1 MEENDPLGKAL
12 CLRKRIA
19 RENSVFA
26 IEGHFDDFVDHIL
39 RVRQILQYEGKQ
51 VSLQHR
57 QHLRDDN
64 HQTRMQL
71 FLGVELPEVAGIVR
85 NEGEILLDDPRYQV
99 PVGFAAQS
107 QPVHMETIVAER
119 LSHGHERRVKA
130 FIDKKLHEVE
140 PDGLETFSFR
150 RLRCFT
156 DFTFRPCSES
166 FLGRPLA
173 GWAATQISASSTMR
187 SVSEG

>member
-1 MEENDPLGKAL
+1 M
-12 CLRKRIA
+12 LRKRIA
-19 RENSVFA
+19 RENSVSA
-26 IEGHFDDFVDHIL
+26 IEGHFDDFVDHVL
-39 RVRQILQYEGKQ
+39 RVRQILQYESKQ
-51 VSLQHR
+51 FSLQHG
-57 QHLRDDN
+57 QYLRDNDHRKSRASFVTN
-64 HQTRMQL
+64 VKSSSMIR
-71 FLGVELPEVAGIVR
+71 GIR
-85 NEGEILLDDPRYQV
+85 S
-99 PVGFAAQS
+99 QS
-107 QPVHMETIVAER
+107 VSPLSPSQFTWKQSWAVR

-130 FIDKKLHEVE
+130 FIDKKLHEVD

-173 GWAATQISASSTMR
+173 GWAATQISASSTIR